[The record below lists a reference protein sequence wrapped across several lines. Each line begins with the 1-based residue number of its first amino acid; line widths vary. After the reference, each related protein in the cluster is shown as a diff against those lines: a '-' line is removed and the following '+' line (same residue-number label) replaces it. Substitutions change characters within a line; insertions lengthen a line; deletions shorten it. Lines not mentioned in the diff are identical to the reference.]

1 MRRAR
6 AYADAAKSALTD
18 LPASQIR
25 SALSDIA
32 DFCVERAY

>member
-6 AYADAAKSALTD
+6 AYADNAKAALAS
-18 LPASQIR
+18 LPSSDIR
-25 SALSDIA
+25 QALSDIA